1 MNKEIRTFVAV
12 KIIPEKALM
21 DQFQQFK
28 SIFRGDGINW
38 VQEDNFHLTL
48 RFLGNTSRFQA
59 EQLSERFAEVASGF
73 TSFEFAVKGV
83 GYFKSKGSPRVL
95 FLKISDS
102 EQLSALASEIET
114 SVVAAGFQEEQK
126 AFRPHLTLGRIK
138 HLGNR
143 NRFCSIVDDLP
154 EALYQR
160 VKVSEF
166 IFYQS
171 ILRPEGPVYQP
182 IETFQLK

>member
-21 DQFQQFK
+21 DQFRQFK
-28 SIFRGDGINW
+28 SIFQGDGINW
-38 VQEDNFHLTL
+38 VPEDNFHLTL
-48 RFLGNTSRFQA
+48 RFLGNTSRLQA

-73 TSFEFAVKGV
+73 TPFEFAVKGA
-83 GYFKSKGSPRVL
+83 GYFKSKGSPHVL
-95 FLKISDS
+95 FLKIDDS
-102 EQLSALASEIET
+102 ERLSALASKIEN
-114 SVVAAGFQEEQK
+114 SVVAAGFQEELK

-138 HLGNR
+138 QLGNR
-143 NRFCSIVDDLP
+143 NRFCSIIDALP

-166 IFYQS
+166 IFSQS

-182 IETFQLK
+182 IKIFQLK